1 MTMKNEMMKANKDN
15 TIEIK
20 VIDRYCYHV
29 KLERRAVKPGSEQF
43 PEISHQVRCFP
54 KKTFEN
60 MEALRNGKHQI
71 IWYKAGGFVSAT
83 VVHDPTLEPEEEEVF
98 EKIPTVNL
106 KSALTPAERRIK
118 AKVIKAV
125 NAAKESAA
133 SDK

>member
-1 MTMKNEMMKANKDN
+1 MKNEMMKANKDN

-54 KKTFEN
+54 RQTFEK
-60 MEALRNGKHQI
+60 MEALRNGNHKI

-83 VVHDPTLEPEEEEVF
+83 VVHDPTLEPEEEEIIRENPAADSVKS
-98 EKIPTVNL
+98 EL
-106 KSALTPAERRIK
+106 KATERRIK
-118 AKVIKAV
+118 AKVTKAV

>member
-1 MTMKNEMMKANKDN
+1 MKNEMMQANKDN

-29 KLERRAVKPGSEQF
+29 KLERRSVKPGNEQY
-43 PEISHQVRCFP
+43 PEVSHQIKAFP
-54 KKTFEN
+54 VKTFEK
-60 MEALRNGKHQI
+60 MEALRNGPHKI

-83 VVHDPTLEPEEEEVF
+83 VVHDPTLEPEEEEILEGVSSPDPVKSELRKA
-98 EKIPTVNL
+98 EK
-106 KSALTPAERRIK
+106 RIK
-118 AKVIKAV
+118 AKVAKAV